1 MIVWPQKMFWFVSFN
16 QSIHGILTVRV
27 SNFPNFSDFKLL
39 KEGNNGI
46 AKMLSKKLVL
56 TVRKSQEDKQLKFAP

>member
-16 QSIHGILTVRV
+16 QSIHGILIVRV

-56 TVRKSQEDKQLKFAP
+56 RVRSASILKKIMC